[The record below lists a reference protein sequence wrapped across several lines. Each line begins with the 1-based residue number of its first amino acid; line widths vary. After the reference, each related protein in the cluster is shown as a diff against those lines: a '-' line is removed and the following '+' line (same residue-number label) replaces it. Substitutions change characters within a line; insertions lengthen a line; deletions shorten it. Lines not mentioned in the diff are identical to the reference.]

1 MASRKSLA
9 LGSDGHPQQI
19 QNPDVLLSP
28 GYTVAQLLAMTGV
41 LPGSKA
47 YASNGRALTG
57 AGLGTIEASPGN
69 GVEVTYTS
77 AGTWKIV
84 GTTITVSA

>member
-1 MASRKSLA
+1 M
-9 LGSDGHPQQI
+9 
-19 QNPDVLLSP
+19 P
-28 GYTVAQLLAMTGV
+28 GYTVAQLLAMTSV
-41 LPGSKA
+41 TSGSKA

-57 AGLGTIEASPGN
+57 ASLGAIEASPGN

-77 AGTWKIV
+77 AGAWKIV